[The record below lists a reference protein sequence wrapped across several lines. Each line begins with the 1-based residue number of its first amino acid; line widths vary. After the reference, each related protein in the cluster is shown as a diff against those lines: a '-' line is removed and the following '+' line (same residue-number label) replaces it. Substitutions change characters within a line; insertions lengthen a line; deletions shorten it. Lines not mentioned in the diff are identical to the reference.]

1 MHGLIRLYHRGQV
14 RLLKKFWAQGERDL
28 VVSLI
33 PNFNRA
39 LRESLPETPLVT
51 ILTDLADYPP
61 HFWIERQDQYLICGT
76 EKAVEQA
83 KRAGASAGARFSDL
97 RNDPAAELL

>member
-1 MHGLIRLYHRGQV
+1 M
-14 RLLKKFWAQGERDL
+14 
-28 VVSLI
+28 VSLI

-61 HFWIERQDQYLICGT
+61 HFWMERQQQFLICGT
-76 EKAVEQA
+76 KKAVEQA
-83 KRAGASAGARFSDL
+83 AALGFCADRVFRTSGMIL
-97 RNDPAAELL
+97 RPKFYEPMTLDRAAERGA

>member
-1 MHGLIRLYHRGQV
+1 MIRLYHRGQV

-28 VVSLI
+28 VVSLV

-39 LRESLPETPLVT
+39 LRESLPATPLVT

-61 HFWIERQDQYLICGT
+61 HFWIERQQQYFICGT
-76 EKAVEQA
+76 DEGR
-83 KRAGASAGARFSDL
+83 RAGAALGHPPERVF
-97 RNDPAAELL
+97 RPPA